1 MDDLCRENILDHF
14 KHSRNCEKLNKKN
27 IQASD
32 NLVSCGDELTLE
44 LLIKNDRVSEVNFY
58 GQGCAISVSAAS
70 MLTETIK
77 AKKISDLQRLN
88 KDDILK
94 LLGISLTPNRL
105 KCALLSLEI
114 LHKALQNYGLQSHS

>member
-1 MDDLCRENILDHF
+1 MDNLYRENILDHY
-14 KHSRNCEKLNKKN
+14 KHPRNFGKLVYKN
-27 IQASD
+27 AEATD
-32 NLVSCGDELTLE
+32 NLVSCGDELALE
-44 LLIKNDRVSEVNFY
+44 LLIKNEHISEIKFY

-70 MLTETIK
+70 MLTEIVK
-77 AKKISDLQRLN
+77 GKKIADFQRLN

-94 LLGISLTPNRL
+94 LLGISLTPTRL